1 MLSYITFEHH
11 MHKTTAQYS
20 ITHYVTTDTT
30 NTQSKVFFLQ
40 GPFHKTVFLLYNSVS
55 YITFYIILCTILQS
69 YKETFQTTASSELLS
84 LYLKDIYTYF
94 TTPGFTVEPPSEYTA

>member
-1 MLSYITFEHH
+1 MYYFA
-11 MHKTTAQYS
+11 K
-20 ITHYVTTDTT
+20 
-30 NTQSKVFFLQ
+30 
-40 GPFHKTVFLLYNSVS
+40 
-55 YITFYIILCTILQS
+55 